1 MTLMG
6 VGELGNFAAYGFAP
20 ASLIAPLGC
29 VSVIG
34 KCDLFFSFIHYPCIS
49 AGVKRVESTGNNRNH
64 CHVKSIVLLPILSQT
79 GIYVLTLLYMLTV
92 WKLLLFCLTSDK
104 NCNQYRMGGFCWD
117 VSQQSFHTLQK
128 RTEARLQLQAFCF
141 ISGRGTVIWIHS
153 FEQASISAL

>member
-34 KCDLFFSFIHYPCIS
+34 KCDLFFFLYTLSMHIGRS
-49 AGVKRVESTGNNRNH
+49 KKVESTGNNRNH

-128 RTEARLQLQAFCF
+128 RTEARLQLQAFRF